1 VDFGSIS
8 SWGLKNKK
16 EPQIFRRCNYIYGG
30 IPKGA
35 KEGMFMP
42 DYSQKQVMITSPMV
56 INLGQKSC
64 DYKYYNDKGAHR
76 NIMIIISKLSEE
88 G

>member
-1 VDFGSIS
+1 
-8 SWGLKNKK
+8 LKNKK
-16 EPQIFRRCNYIYGG
+16 EPQIFWQCNYIYDG

-35 KEGMFMP
+35 KEGVFMR
-42 DYSQKQVMITSPMV
+42 DYSQKQVMIPSPIV

-64 DYKYYNDKGAHR
+64 DYKYYNDEGAHG